1 MIRKTIAAAV
11 AAALLGSV
19 GMAMSAPG
27 GGHGGGMGAGSGIG
41 GSSGIGHTTGIANP
55 SGHIGG
61 TVNSNAPGTI
71 DRDLGRARAA
81 ERMPARA
88 GLHTTPVTTKV
99 KPNRVLTSH
108 TTKITPH
115 KVSKRT
121 TTNTRYH
128 STVKHHPIPKVK
140 NAPDYRAS
148 AKP

>member
-19 GMAMSAPG
+19 GITLAAQG
-27 GGHGGGMGAGSGIG
+27 GGHGGGMGG
-41 GSSGIGHTTGIANP
+41 GVGHTTGIANP

-81 ERMPARA
+81 ERMPVKS
-88 GLHTTPVTTKV
+88 GLHTTTTATTKV
-99 KPNRVLTSH
+99 KPNRVLTAH

-121 TTNTRYH
+121 TANTRYH
-128 STVKHHPIPKVK
+128 SNVKHHPIPRVK
-140 NAPDYRAS
+140 NAPDYRA
-148 AKP
+148 AR